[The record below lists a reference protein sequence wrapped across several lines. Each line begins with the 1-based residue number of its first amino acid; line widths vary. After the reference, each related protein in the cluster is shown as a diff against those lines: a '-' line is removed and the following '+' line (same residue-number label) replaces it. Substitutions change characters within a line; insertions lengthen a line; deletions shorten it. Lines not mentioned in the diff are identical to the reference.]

1 MIAKLSFK
9 NIKKSFKDYAIYF
22 FTLVLGVSIFYIF
35 NSIDSQVV
43 MLKISSRTEEIIG
56 LLESVLSATSVFVSF
71 ILGALIIYASRFLIK
86 RRNKEFGI
94 YLTLG
99 MSKRKISL
107 VLFLETLMIG
117 IISLATGLFLGVILS
132 QGMSVVIASL
142 FDADMEKYHFV
153 FSTSAMLKTFVYF
166 GIMYLIVMI
175 FNTLVVTKCKLIDLL
190 YSNKKNEK
198 VKIKNPMI
206 CFVVFILSC
215 CLLGYAYYMVTDGL
229 SNLKDFKDI
238 IRPIIYGIIST
249 FLIMWSLSGLV
260 LKIISKIK
268 GIYYKGLN
276 SFMLR
281 QLSSKINTT
290 VISMSMICLML
301 FITICA
307 LSSSFSLRDSLTKNL
322 AELTP
327 ADVQVLTFYSYDK
340 TDFDDESYRNL
351 TVQERYDK
359 NKFEYAD
366 YLSDYTSVNMYNDE
380 NFSFSNFA
388 GDMYDY
394 LVKKYG
400 YNQDS
405 LEIVMS
411 LSDYNKIA
419 KLYKRNELRLDED
432 EYIIVSNFE
441 AMTYIRNEVLEKD
454 TGVKIFGH
462 ELKPKYKKCVD
473 GFIEISNNK
482 VNTGVFI
489 VSDSVLK
496 GIKPRYNYFTGI
508 YKENN
513 RNKKYDV
520 DNVFEKANSYIGNV
534 GYSFKTDLED
544 SSVGLGAIVTFLGI
558 YLGIIFLI
566 SSAAILALK
575 NLSEASDNRN
585 RYIVLRRIGADDKL
599 IRKSLFREIFIF
611 FMTPLLLAIIHSI
624 FGMRFALKILEMFGN
639 NGLLRS
645 VIFTSVIIIF
655 IYGGYF
661 LITYLCSKNI
671 IKE

>member
-198 VKIKNPMI
+198 VKIKNPI
-206 CFVVFILSC
+206 VCFVVFILSC

-229 SNLKDFKDI
+229 LNLKDFKDI

-327 ADVQVLTFYSYDK
+327 ADVQVLTFYSYEK
-340 TDFDDESYRNL
+340 TDFDDESYKNL

>member
-43 MLKISSRTEEIIG
+43 MLKINSRTEEIIS

-107 VLFLETLMIG
+107 ILFLETLMIG
-117 IISLATGLFLGVILS
+117 IISLAAGLLLGVFLS
-132 QGMSVVIASL
+132 QGMSIIIASL

-153 FSTSAMLKTFVYF
+153 FSISAMLKTFVYF

-175 FNTLVVTKCKLIDLL
+175 FNTLVVTRCKLIDLL
-190 YSNKKNEK
+190 YSIKKNEK
-198 VKIKNPMI
+198 VKIKNPLV
-206 CFVVFILSC
+206 CLLVFVFAC
-215 CLLGYAYYMVTDGL
+215 ALLGYAYYMVTDGL
-229 SNLKDFKDI
+229 SNLKDIKDI
-238 IRPIIYGIIST
+238 IKQIIYGIIST

-260 LKIISKIK
+260 LKIVSKIK

-290 VISMSMICLML
+290 VVSMSIICLML

-322 AELTP
+322 EELTP
-327 ADVQVLTFYSYDK
+327 ADVQTQVFYSYDEV
-340 TDFDDESYRNL
+340 DFDDSGYKNL

-359 NKFEYAD
+359 NKFDYNN
-366 YLSDYTSVNMYNDE
+366 YLSEYTSINLYYDE
-380 NFSFSNFA
+380 NFYFSNSV
-388 GDMYDY
+388 GNMYEY
-394 LVKKYG
+394 LMKKYG
-400 YNQDS
+400 YDEDP
-405 LEIVMS
+405 LEVIMP

-419 KLYKRNELRLDED
+419 RLYKKSELRLNED
-432 EYIIVSNFE
+432 EYIIVANFE
-441 AMTYIRNEVLEKD
+441 IMMSIRNEALEKN
-454 TGVKIFGH
+454 TKVKIYNH
-462 ELKPKYKKCVD
+462 ELKPKYKKCIE
-473 GFIEISNNK
+473 GFVEISNNK
-482 VNTGVFI
+482 VNTGII
-489 VSDSVLK
+489 VVPDSVLK

-508 YKENN
+508 YKEKK
-513 RNKKYDV
+513 RDKKYDV
-520 DNVFEKANSYIGNV
+520 DDIFEKANSYIGNV

-544 SSVGLGAIVTFLGI
+544 SSVGLGVIVTFLGI
-558 YLGIIFLI
+558 YLGVVFLI

-575 NLSEASDNRN
+575 NLSEASDNRS
-585 RYIVLRRIGADDKL
+585 RYIILRRIGADDKL

-624 FGMRFALKILEMFGN
+624 FGMRFALKILETFGN
-639 NGLLRS
+639 NGLLKS
-645 VIFTSVIIIF
+645 VIFTSMIIVF

-671 IKE
+671 IKK

>member
-86 RRNKEFGI
+86 RRNKEFGV

-107 VLFLETLMIG
+107 ILFLETLMIG
-117 IISLATGLFLGVILS
+117 IISLAAGLFLGVFLS
-132 QGMSVVIASL
+132 QGMSVIIASL

-153 FSTSAMLKTFVYF
+153 FSTSAMLKTFMYF

-175 FNTLVVTKCKLIDLL
+175 FNTLVVTRCKLIDLL
-190 YSNKKNEK
+190 YSSKKNEK
-198 VKIKNPMI
+198 VKIKNPII
-206 CFVVFILSC
+206 CLLVFVFACS
-215 CLLGYAYYMVTDGL
+215 LLGYAYYMVTDGL
-229 SNLKDFKDI
+229 SNLKDLKDI
-238 IRPIIYGIIST
+238 IKPIIYGIIST

-260 LKIISKIK
+260 LKIVSKIK
-268 GIYYKGLN
+268 GVYYKGLN

-290 VISMSMICLML
+290 VVSMSMICLML

-322 AELTP
+322 EELTP
-327 ADVQVLTFYSYDK
+327 ADFQTYVFYSYDE
-340 TDFDDESYRNL
+340 TNFDDSEYKNL

-359 NKFEYAD
+359 NKFDYSN
-366 YLSDYTSVNMYNDE
+366 YLSDYTSVNLYYDE
-380 NFSFSNFA
+380 IFCFSNSV

-394 LVKKYG
+394 LMEKYG
-400 YNQDS
+400 YDEDP
-405 LEIVMS
+405 LEIIMS

-419 KLYKRNELRLDED
+419 RLYKKSELRLNED
-432 EYIIVSNFE
+432 EYIIVANFE
-441 AMTYIRNEVLEKD
+441 IMMNMRNEALEKN
-454 TGVKIFGH
+454 TKVKIFNH
-462 ELKPKYKKCVD
+462 ELKPKYKKCID
-473 GFIEISNNK
+473 GFVEISNNK
-482 VNTGVFI
+482 TNTGII
-489 VSDSVLK
+489 VVPDSVLK
-496 GIKPRYNYFTGI
+496 GRKPKYNYFIGV
-508 YKENN
+508 YKETN

-520 DNVFEKANSYIGNV
+520 DDIFEKANSYIGNV

-544 SSVGLGAIVTFLGI
+544 SSVGLGVIVTFLGI
-558 YLGIIFLI
+558 YLGVVFLI

-585 RYIVLRRIGADDKL
+585 RYIILRRIGADDKL

-639 NGLLRS
+639 NGLLKS
-645 VIFTSVIIIF
+645 VIFTSMIIVL

>member
-117 IISLATGLFLGVILS
+117 IISLATGLFLGVVLS

-327 ADVQVLTFYSYDK
+327 ADVQALTFYSYDK
-340 TDFDDESYRNL
+340 TDFDDESYKNL

-380 NFSFSNFA
+380 KFSFSNFA
-388 GDMYDY
+388 GDMYNY

-419 KLYKRNELRLDED
+419 KLYKRNELRIDED

-441 AMTYIRNEVLEKD
+441 AMTAIRNEVLEKD

-520 DNVFEKANSYIGNV
+520 DNIFEKANSYIGNV

>member
-153 FSTSAMLKTFVYF
+153 FSSSAMLKTFVYF

-198 VKIKNPMI
+198 VKIKNPI
-206 CFVVFILSC
+206 VCFVVFILSC

-229 SNLKDFKDI
+229 LNLKDFKDI

-327 ADVQVLTFYSYDK
+327 ADVQVLTFYSYEK
-340 TDFDDESYRNL
+340 TDFDDESYKNL

>member
-198 VKIKNPMI
+198 VKIKNPI
-206 CFVVFILSC
+206 VCFVVFILSC

-238 IRPIIYGIIST
+238 IWPIIYGIIST

-327 ADVQVLTFYSYDK
+327 ADVQALTFYSYDK
-340 TDFDDESYRNL
+340 TDFDDESYKNL

-380 NFSFSNFA
+380 KFSFSNFA
-388 GDMYDY
+388 GDMYNY

-441 AMTYIRNEVLEKD
+441 AMTAIRNEVLEKD

>member
-99 MSKRKISL
+99 MSKRKISFI
-107 VLFLETLMIG
+107 LFLETLMIG
-117 IISLATGLFLGVILS
+117 IISLAAGILLGVFLS
-132 QGMSVVIASL
+132 QGMSIIIASL

-153 FSTSAMLKTFVYF
+153 FSISAMLKTFVYF

-175 FNTLVVTKCKLIDLL
+175 FNTLVVTRCKLIDLL
-190 YSNKKNEK
+190 YSSKKNEK
-198 VKIKNPMI
+198 VKIKNPLV
-206 CFVVFILSC
+206 CLLVFVFAC
-215 CLLGYAYYMVTDGL
+215 ALLGYAYYMVTDGL
-229 SNLKDFKDI
+229 SNLKDIKDI
-238 IRPIIYGIIST
+238 IKPIIYGIIST

-260 LKIISKIK
+260 LKIVSKIK

-290 VISMSMICLML
+290 VVSMSIICLML

-322 AELTP
+322 EELTP
-327 ADVQVLTFYSYDK
+327 TDVQACVFYSYD
-340 TDFDDESYRNL
+340 DDSEYKNL

-359 NKFEYAD
+359 NKFDYNN
-366 YLSDYTSVNMYNDE
+366 YLSDYTSVNFYYDDT
-380 NFSFSNFA
+380 FYFSNSV
-388 GDMYDY
+388 GNMYDY
-394 LVKKYG
+394 LMEKYG
-400 YNQDS
+400 YAENPH
-405 LEIVMS
+405 ETIMS

-419 KLYKRNELRLDED
+419 RLYKKSELRLNED
-432 EYIIVSNFE
+432 EYIIVANFE
-441 AMTYIRNEVLEKD
+441 IMMNMRNEALEKN
-454 TGVKIFGH
+454 TKVKIFNH
-462 ELKPKYKKCVD
+462 ELKPKHKKCID
-473 GFIEISNNK
+473 GFVEISNSK
-482 VNTGVFI
+482 TNTGII
-489 VSDSVLK
+489 VVPDSVLK
-496 GIKPRYNYFTGI
+496 GVKPKCNYFTGV
-508 YKENN
+508 YKETN

-520 DNVFEKANSYIGNV
+520 DDIFEKANSYIRNA
-534 GYSFKTDLED
+534 GYLFKTDLED
-544 SSVGLGAIVTFLGI
+544 SSVGLGVIVTFLGI
-558 YLGIIFLI
+558 YLGVVFLI

-575 NLSEASDNRN
+575 NLSEASDNRS
-585 RYIVLRRIGADDKL
+585 RYIILRRIGADDKL

-639 NGLLRS
+639 NGLLKS
-645 VIFTSVIIIF
+645 VIFTSMIIVL

>member
-43 MLKISSRTEEIIG
+43 MLKINSRTEEIIS

-107 VLFLETLMIG
+107 ILFLETLMIG
-117 IISLATGLFLGVILS
+117 IISLAAGLLLGVFLS
-132 QGMSVVIASL
+132 QGMSIIIASL

-153 FSTSAMLKTFVYF
+153 FSISAMLKTFVYF

-175 FNTLVVTKCKLIDLL
+175 FNTLVVTRCKLIDLL
-190 YSNKKNEK
+190 YSSKKNEK
-198 VKIKNPMI
+198 VKIKNSLV
-206 CFVVFILSC
+206 CLLVFVFAC
-215 CLLGYAYYMVTDGL
+215 ALLGYAYYMVTDGL
-229 SNLKDFKDI
+229 SNLKDIKDI
-238 IRPIIYGIIST
+238 IKPIIYGIIST

-260 LKIISKIK
+260 LKIVSKIK

-290 VISMSMICLML
+290 VVSMSIICLML

-322 AELTP
+322 EELTP
-327 ADVQVLTFYSYDK
+327 ADVQTQVFYSYDEV
-340 TDFDDESYRNL
+340 DFDDSGYKNL

-359 NKFEYAD
+359 NKFDYNN
-366 YLSDYTSVNMYNDE
+366 YLSEYTSINLYYDE
-380 NFSFSNFA
+380 NFYFSNSV
-388 GDMYDY
+388 GNMYEY
-394 LVKKYG
+394 LMKKYG
-400 YNQDS
+400 YDEDP
-405 LEIVMS
+405 LEVIMP

-419 KLYKRNELRLDED
+419 RLYKKSELRLNED
-432 EYIIVSNFE
+432 EYIIVANFE
-441 AMTYIRNEVLEKD
+441 IMMSIRNEALEKN
-454 TGVKIFGH
+454 TKVKIYNH
-462 ELKPKYKKCVD
+462 ELKPKYKKCIE
-473 GFIEISNNK
+473 GFVEISNNK
-482 VNTGVFI
+482 VNTGII
-489 VSDSVLK
+489 VVPDSVLK

-508 YKENN
+508 YKEKK
-513 RNKKYDV
+513 RDKKYD
-520 DNVFEKANSYIGNV
+520 DDDIFEKANSYIGNV

-544 SSVGLGAIVTFLGI
+544 SSVGLGVIVTFLGI
-558 YLGIIFLI
+558 YLGVVFLI

-575 NLSEASDNRN
+575 NLSEASDNRS
-585 RYIVLRRIGADDKL
+585 RYIILRRIGADDKL

-611 FMTPLLLAIIHSI
+611 FMTPSLLAIIHSI

-639 NGLLRS
+639 NGLLKS
-645 VIFTSVIIIF
+645 VIFTSMIIVL

>member
-43 MLKISSRTEEIIG
+43 MLKINSRTEEIIS

-107 VLFLETLMIG
+107 ILFLETLMIG
-117 IISLATGLFLGVILS
+117 IISLAAGLLLGVFLS
-132 QGMSVVIASL
+132 QGMSIIIASL

-153 FSTSAMLKTFVYF
+153 FSISAMLKTFVYF

-175 FNTLVVTKCKLIDLL
+175 FNTLVVTRCKLIDLL
-190 YSNKKNEK
+190 YSSKKNEK
-198 VKIKNPMI
+198 VKIKNSLV
-206 CFVVFILSC
+206 CLLVFVFAC
-215 CLLGYAYYMVTDGL
+215 ALLGYAYYMVTDGL
-229 SNLKDFKDI
+229 SNLKDIKDI
-238 IRPIIYGIIST
+238 IKPIIYGIIST

-260 LKIISKIK
+260 LKIVSKIK

-290 VISMSMICLML
+290 VVSMSIICLML

-322 AELTP
+322 EELTP
-327 ADVQVLTFYSYDK
+327 ADVQTQVFYSYDEV
-340 TDFDDESYRNL
+340 DFDDSGYKNL

-359 NKFEYAD
+359 NKFDYNN
-366 YLSDYTSVNMYNDE
+366 YLSEYTSINLYYDE
-380 NFSFSNFA
+380 NFYFSNSV
-388 GDMYDY
+388 GNMYEY
-394 LVKKYG
+394 LMKKYG
-400 YNQDS
+400 YDEDP
-405 LEIVMS
+405 LEVIVP

-419 KLYKRNELRLDED
+419 RLYKKSELRLNED
-432 EYIIVSNFE
+432 EYIIVANFE
-441 AMTYIRNEVLEKD
+441 IMMSIRNEALEKN
-454 TGVKIFGH
+454 TKVKIYNH
-462 ELKPKYKKCVD
+462 ELKPKYKKCIE
-473 GFIEISNNK
+473 GFVEISNNK
-482 VNTGVFI
+482 VNTGII
-489 VSDSVLK
+489 VVPDSVLK

-508 YKENN
+508 YKEKK
-513 RNKKYDV
+513 RDKKYDV
-520 DNVFEKANSYIGNV
+520 DDIFEKANSYIGNV

-544 SSVGLGAIVTFLGI
+544 SSVGLGVIVTFLGI
-558 YLGIIFLI
+558 YLGVVFLI

-575 NLSEASDNRN
+575 NLSEASDNRS
-585 RYIVLRRIGADDKL
+585 RYIILRRIGADDKL

-639 NGLLRS
+639 NGLLKS
-645 VIFTSVIIIF
+645 VIFTSMIIVL

>member
-86 RRNKEFGI
+86 RRNKEFGV

-107 VLFLETLMIG
+107 ILFLETLMIG
-117 IISLATGLFLGVILS
+117 IISLATGLFLGVVLS

-153 FSTSAMLKTFVYF
+153 FSTSAMLKTFMYF

-190 YSNKKNEK
+190 YSSKKNEK

-340 TDFDDESYRNL
+340 TDFDDESYKNL

-366 YLSDYTSVNMYNDE
+366 YLSDYASVNMYNDE

-441 AMTYIRNEVLEKD
+441 AMTYIRNEVLEKV

>member
-43 MLKISSRTEEIIG
+43 MLKISSRTEEIIS

-107 VLFLETLMIG
+107 ILFLETLMIG
-117 IISLATGLFLGVILS
+117 IISLAAGLLLGVFLS
-132 QGMSVVIASL
+132 QGMSIIIASL

-153 FSTSAMLKTFVYF
+153 FSISAMLKTFVYF

-190 YSNKKNEK
+190 YSSKKNEK
-198 VKIKNPMI
+198 VKIKNSLV
-206 CFVVFILSC
+206 CLLVFVFAC
-215 CLLGYAYYMVTDGL
+215 ALLGYAYYMVTDGL
-229 SNLKDFKDI
+229 SNLKDIKDI
-238 IRPIIYGIIST
+238 IKPIIYGIIST

-260 LKIISKIK
+260 LKIVSKIK

-290 VISMSMICLML
+290 VVSMSIICLML

-322 AELTP
+322 EELTP
-327 ADVQVLTFYSYDK
+327 ADVQTQVFYSYDEV
-340 TDFDDESYRNL
+340 DFDDSGYKNL
-351 TVQERYDK
+351 TVQERYNK
-359 NKFEYAD
+359 NKFDYNN
-366 YLSDYTSVNMYNDE
+366 YLSEYTSINLYYDE
-380 NFSFSNFA
+380 NFYFSNSV
-388 GDMYDY
+388 GNMYEY
-394 LVKKYG
+394 FTKKYG
-400 YNQDS
+400 FEDDP
-405 LEIVMS
+405 LEVIMP

-419 KLYKRNELRLDED
+419 GLYKKSELRLNED
-432 EYIIVSNFE
+432 EYIIVANFE
-441 AMTYIRNEVLEKD
+441 IMMSMRNEALKKD
-454 TGVKIFGH
+454 TKVKIYNH
-462 ELKPKYKKCVD
+462 ELKPKYKKCID
-473 GFIEISNNK
+473 GFVEISNNK
-482 VNTGVFI
+482 LNTGII
-489 VSDSVLK
+489 VVPDSVLK
-496 GIKPRYNYFTGI
+496 GIKPKYNYFTGI
-508 YKENN
+508 YKEKK
-513 RNKKYDV
+513 RDKKYEV
-520 DNVFEKANSYIGNV
+520 DDIFKKANSYIGNV

-544 SSVGLGAIVTFLGI
+544 SSVGLGVIVTFLGI
-558 YLGIIFLI
+558 YLGVVFLI

-575 NLSEASDNRN
+575 NLSEASDNRS
-585 RYIVLRRIGADDKL
+585 RYIILRRIGADDKL

-639 NGLLRS
+639 NGLLKS
-645 VIFTSVIIIF
+645 VIFTSMIIVL

>member
-86 RRNKEFGI
+86 RRNKEFGV

-107 VLFLETLMIG
+107 ILFLETLMIG
-117 IISLATGLFLGVILS
+117 IISLAAGLLLGVFLS
-132 QGMSVVIASL
+132 QGMSVIIASL

-153 FSTSAMLKTFVYF
+153 FSTSAMLKTFIYF

-175 FNTLVVTKCKLIDLL
+175 FNTLVVTRCKLIDLL
-190 YSNKKNEK
+190 YSSKKNEK
-198 VKIKNPMI
+198 VKIKNPI
-206 CFVVFILSC
+206 VCLLVFVFACS
-215 CLLGYAYYMVTDGL
+215 LLGYAYYMVTDGL
-229 SNLKDFKDI
+229 SNLKNLKDI
-238 IRPIIYGIIST
+238 IKPIIYGIIST

-260 LKIISKIK
+260 LKIVSKIK
-268 GIYYKGLN
+268 GVYYKGLN

-290 VISMSMICLML
+290 VISMSIICLML

-307 LSSSFSLRDSLTKNL
+307 LSSSFSLRNSLAKNL
-322 AELTP
+322 EELTP
-327 ADVQVLTFYSYDK
+327 ADVQTYVFYSYDE
-340 TDFDDESYRNL
+340 TDFDDSKYKNL
-351 TVQERYDK
+351 AVQERYDK
-359 NKFEYAD
+359 NKFDYNN
-366 YLSDYTSVNMYNDE
+366 YLSDYISVNFYYDE
-380 NFSFSNFA
+380 NFYFSNSV

-394 LVKKYG
+394 LMEKYG
-400 YNQDS
+400 YDEDP
-405 LEIVMS
+405 LEIIMS

-419 KLYKRNELRLDED
+419 RLYKKSELRLNED
-432 EYIIVSNFE
+432 EYIIVANFE
-441 AMTYIRNEVLEKD
+441 IMMNMRNEALEKN
-454 TGVKIFGH
+454 TKVKIFNH
-462 ELKPKYKKCVD
+462 ELKPKYKKCID
-473 GFIEISNNK
+473 GFVEISNNK
-482 VNTGVFI
+482 TNTGII
-489 VSDSVLK
+489 VVPDSVLK
-496 GIKPRYNYFTGI
+496 GRKPKYNYFIGV
-508 YKENN
+508 YKETN
-513 RNKKYDV
+513 RNKKYDI
-520 DNVFEKANSYIGNV
+520 DNIFEKANSYIGNV
-534 GYSFKTDLED
+534 GYSLKTDLED
-544 SSVGLGAIVTFLGI
+544 SSVGLGVIVTFLGI
-558 YLGIIFLI
+558 YLGVVFLI

-585 RYIVLRRIGADDKL
+585 RYIILRRIGADDRL

-639 NGLLRS
+639 NGLLKS
-645 VIFTSVIIIF
+645 VIFTSMIIVF

>member
-71 ILGALIIYASRFLIK
+71 ILGALIIFASRFLIK

-340 TDFDDESYRNL
+340 TDFDDESYKNL

-405 LEIVMS
+405 LEIVMP

>member
-43 MLKISSRTEEIIG
+43 MLKINSRTEEIIS

-107 VLFLETLMIG
+107 ILFLETLMIG
-117 IISLATGLFLGVILS
+117 IISLAAGLLLGVFLS
-132 QGMSVVIASL
+132 QGMSIIIASL

-153 FSTSAMLKTFVYF
+153 FSISAMLKTFVYF

-175 FNTLVVTKCKLIDLL
+175 FNTLVVTRCKLIDLL
-190 YSNKKNEK
+190 YSSKKNEK
-198 VKIKNPMI
+198 VKIKNSLV
-206 CFVVFILSC
+206 CLLVFVFAC
-215 CLLGYAYYMVTDGL
+215 ALLGYAYYMVTDGL
-229 SNLKDFKDI
+229 SNLKDIKDI
-238 IRPIIYGIIST
+238 IKPIIYGIIST

-260 LKIISKIK
+260 LKIVSKIK

-290 VISMSMICLML
+290 VVSMSIICLML

-322 AELTP
+322 EELTP
-327 ADVQVLTFYSYDK
+327 ADVQTQVFYSYDEV
-340 TDFDDESYRNL
+340 DFDDSGYKNL

-359 NKFEYAD
+359 NKFDYNN
-366 YLSDYTSVNMYNDE
+366 YLSEYTSINLYYDE
-380 NFSFSNFA
+380 NFYFSNSV
-388 GDMYDY
+388 GNMYEY
-394 LVKKYG
+394 LMKKYG
-400 YNQDS
+400 YDEDP
-405 LEIVMS
+405 LEVIMP

-419 KLYKRNELRLDED
+419 RLYKKSELRLNED
-432 EYIIVSNFE
+432 EYIIVANFE
-441 AMTYIRNEVLEKD
+441 IMMSIRNEALEKN
-454 TGVKIFGH
+454 TKVKIYNH
-462 ELKPKYKKCVD
+462 ELKPKYKKCIE
-473 GFIEISNNK
+473 GFVEISNNK
-482 VNTGVFI
+482 VNTGII
-489 VSDSVLK
+489 VVPDSVLK

-508 YKENN
+508 YKEKK
-513 RNKKYDV
+513 RDKKYD
-520 DNVFEKANSYIGNV
+520 DDDIFEKANSYIGNV

-544 SSVGLGAIVTFLGI
+544 SSVGLGVIVTFLGI
-558 YLGIIFLI
+558 YLGVVFLI

-575 NLSEASDNRN
+575 NLSEASDNRS
-585 RYIVLRRIGADDKL
+585 RYIILRRIGADDKL

-639 NGLLRS
+639 NGLLKS
-645 VIFTSVIIIF
+645 VIFTSMIIVL

>member
-153 FSTSAMLKTFVYF
+153 FSTFAMLKTFVYF

-340 TDFDDESYRNL
+340 TDFDDESYKNL

-441 AMTYIRNEVLEKD
+441 AMTYIRNEVLEK
-454 TGVKIFGH
+454 GAFVKIFGH

>member
-9 NIKKSFKDYAIYF
+9 NIKKSFKDYTIYF

-43 MLKISSRTEEIIG
+43 MLKISSRTEEIID

-86 RRNKEFGI
+86 RRNKEFGV

-107 VLFLETLMIG
+107 ILFLETLMIG
-117 IISLATGLFLGVILS
+117 IVSLAAGLFLGVFLS
-132 QGMSVVIASL
+132 QGMSVIIASL

-153 FSTSAMLKTFVYF
+153 FSMSAMLKTFMYF

-175 FNTLVVTKCKLIDLL
+175 FNTVVVTKCKLIDLL

-198 VKIKNPMI
+198 VKIKNPVVCSI
-206 CFVVFILSC
+206 VFILSC

-238 IRPIIYGIIST
+238 MRPIVYGIVST

-260 LKIISKIK
+260 LKIVSKIK

-307 LSSSFSLRDSLTKNL
+307 LSSSFSLRDSLSKNL
-322 AELTP
+322 EELTP
-327 ADVQVLTFYSYDK
+327 ADVQVLGFYSYD
-340 TDFDDESYRNL
+340 DLESDDSKYNNL
-351 TVQERYDK
+351 AVQERYNKNEFDYDK
-359 NKFEYAD
+359 
-366 YLSDYTSVNMYNDE
+366 YLSDYASVNLYNDE
-380 NFSFSNFA
+380 DFSYSDFA
-388 GDMYDY
+388 GDMNDY
-394 LVKKYG
+394 LTKKYG
-400 YNQDS
+400 YNQDQ
-405 LEIVMS
+405 LETIMS

-419 KLYKRNELRLDED
+419 RLYKKSELRLNDN
-432 EYIIVSNFE
+432 EYIIISNFG
-441 AMTYIRNEVLEKD
+441 AMTVLRNEILEE
-454 TGVKIFGH
+454 GSSVKIFNH
-462 ELKPKYKKCVD
+462 ELKPKYKKCID
-473 GFIEISNNK
+473 GFVGISNNK
-482 VNTGVFI
+482 TNTGIFV
-489 VSDSVLK
+489 VPDAVLK
-496 GIKPRYNYFTGI
+496 GINPRYNCFTGI
-508 YKENN
+508 YKETN

-520 DNVFEKANSYIGNV
+520 DEEFEKANSYIGNI

-544 SSVGLGAIVTFLGI
+544 SSVGLGVIVTFLGI
-558 YLGIIFLI
+558 YLGVVFLI

-585 RYIVLRRIGADDKL
+585 RYIILRSIGADDKL

-611 FMTPLLLAIIHSI
+611 FMTPLILAIIHSI

-639 NGLLRS
+639 NGLLKS
-645 VIFTSVIIIF
+645 VIFTGMIIIF

>member
-43 MLKISSRTEEIIG
+43 MLKINSRTEEIIS

-107 VLFLETLMIG
+107 ILFLETLMIG
-117 IISLATGLFLGVILS
+117 IISLAAGLLLGVFLS
-132 QGMSVVIASL
+132 QGMSIIIASL

-153 FSTSAMLKTFVYF
+153 FSISAMLKTFVYF

-175 FNTLVVTKCKLIDLL
+175 FNTLVVTRCKLIDLL
-190 YSNKKNEK
+190 YSSKKNEK
-198 VKIKNPMI
+198 VKIKNPLV
-206 CFVVFILSC
+206 CLLVFVFAC
-215 CLLGYAYYMVTDGL
+215 ALLGYAYYMVTDGL
-229 SNLKDFKDI
+229 SNLKDIKDI
-238 IRPIIYGIIST
+238 IKPIIYGIIST

-260 LKIISKIK
+260 LKIVSKIK

-290 VISMSMICLML
+290 VVSMSIICLML

-322 AELTP
+322 EELTP
-327 ADVQVLTFYSYDK
+327 ADVQTQVFYSYDEV
-340 TDFDDESYRNL
+340 DFDDSGYKNL

-359 NKFEYAD
+359 NKFDYNN
-366 YLSDYTSVNMYNDE
+366 YLSEYTSINLYYDE
-380 NFSFSNFA
+380 NFYFSNSV
-388 GDMYDY
+388 GNMYEY
-394 LVKKYG
+394 LMKKYG
-400 YNQDS
+400 YDENP
-405 LEIVMS
+405 LEVIMP

-419 KLYKRNELRLDED
+419 RLYKKSELRLNED
-432 EYIIVSNFE
+432 EYIIVANFE
-441 AMTYIRNEVLEKD
+441 IMMSIRNEALEKN
-454 TGVKIFGH
+454 TKVKIYNH
-462 ELKPKYKKCVD
+462 ELKPKYKKCIE
-473 GFIEISNNK
+473 GFVEISNNK
-482 VNTGVFI
+482 VNTGII
-489 VSDSVLK
+489 VVPDSVLK

-508 YKENN
+508 YKEKK
-513 RNKKYDV
+513 RDKKYD
-520 DNVFEKANSYIGNV
+520 DDDIFEKANSYIGNV

-544 SSVGLGAIVTFLGI
+544 SSVGLGVIVTFLGI
-558 YLGIIFLI
+558 YLGVVFLI

-575 NLSEASDNRN
+575 NLSEASDNRS
-585 RYIVLRRIGADDKL
+585 RYIILRRIGADDKL

-639 NGLLRS
+639 NGLLKS
-645 VIFTSVIIIF
+645 VIFTSMIIVL

>member
-99 MSKRKISL
+99 MSKRKISFI
-107 VLFLETLMIG
+107 LFLETLMIG
-117 IISLATGLFLGVILS
+117 IISLAAGILLGVFLS
-132 QGMSVVIASL
+132 QGMSIIIASL

-153 FSTSAMLKTFVYF
+153 FSTSAMLKTFMYF

-175 FNTLVVTKCKLIDLL
+175 FNTSVVTRCKLIDLL
-190 YSNKKNEK
+190 YSSKKNEK
-198 VKIKNPMI
+198 IKIKSPLV
-206 CFVVFILSC
+206 CLLVFVFAC
-215 CLLGYAYYMVTDGL
+215 ALLGYAYYMVTDGL
-229 SNLKDFKDI
+229 SNLKDIKDI
-238 IRPIIYGIIST
+238 IKPIIYGIIST

-260 LKIISKIK
+260 LKIVSKIK

-290 VISMSMICLML
+290 VVSMSIISLML

-322 AELTP
+322 EELTP
-327 ADVQVLTFYSYDK
+327 ADVQTQVFYSHDEV
-340 TDFDDESYRNL
+340 DFDDSGYKNL

-359 NKFEYAD
+359 NKFDYSNYLSEYASINL
-366 YLSDYTSVNMYNDE
+366 YSDE
-380 NFSFSNFA
+380 NFYFSNSV
-388 GDMYDY
+388 GNMYEY
-394 LVKKYG
+394 LMKKYG
-400 YNQDS
+400 YDEDP
-405 LEIVMS
+405 LEVIMP

-419 KLYKRNELRLDED
+419 RLYKKSELRLNED
-432 EYIIVSNFE
+432 EYIIVANFE
-441 AMTYIRNEVLEKD
+441 IMMSIRNEALEKN
-454 TGVKIFGH
+454 TKVKIYNH
-462 ELKPKYKKCVD
+462 ELKPKYKKCIE
-473 GFIEISNNK
+473 GFVEISNNK
-482 VNTGVFI
+482 VNTGII
-489 VSDSVLK
+489 VVPDSVLK
-496 GIKPRYNYFTGI
+496 GIKPKCNYFTGI
-508 YKENN
+508 YKEKK
-513 RNKKYDV
+513 RDKKYDV
-520 DNVFEKANSYIGNV
+520 DDIFEKANSYIGNV

-544 SSVGLGAIVTFLGI
+544 SSVGLGVIVTFLGI
-558 YLGIIFLI
+558 YLGVVFLI

-575 NLSEASDNRN
+575 NLSEASDNRS
-585 RYIVLRRIGADDKL
+585 RYIILRRIGADDKL

-639 NGLLRS
+639 NGLLKS
-645 VIFTSVIIIF
+645 VIFTSMIIVL

>member
-198 VKIKNPMI
+198 VKIKNPI
-206 CFVVFILSC
+206 VCFVVFILSC

-340 TDFDDESYRNL
+340 TDFDDESYKNL

-441 AMTYIRNEVLEKD
+441 AMTYIRNEVLEK
-454 TGVKIFGH
+454 GAFVKIFGH

>member
-43 MLKISSRTEEIIG
+43 MLKINSRTEEIIS

-107 VLFLETLMIG
+107 ILFLETLMIG
-117 IISLATGLFLGVILS
+117 IISLAAGLLLGVFLS
-132 QGMSVVIASL
+132 QGMSIIIASL

-153 FSTSAMLKTFVYF
+153 FSISAMLKTFVYF

-175 FNTLVVTKCKLIDLL
+175 FNTLVVTRCKLIDLL
-190 YSNKKNEK
+190 YSSKKNEK
-198 VKIKNPMI
+198 VKIKNSLV
-206 CFVVFILSC
+206 CLLVFVFAC
-215 CLLGYAYYMVTDGL
+215 ALLGYAYYMVTDGL
-229 SNLKDFKDI
+229 SNLKDIKDI
-238 IRPIIYGIIST
+238 IKPIIYGIIST

-260 LKIISKIK
+260 LKIVSKIK

-290 VISMSMICLML
+290 VVSMSIICLML

-322 AELTP
+322 EELTP
-327 ADVQVLTFYSYDK
+327 ADVQTQVFYSYDEV
-340 TDFDDESYRNL
+340 DFDDSGYKNL

-359 NKFEYAD
+359 NKFDYNN
-366 YLSDYTSVNMYNDE
+366 YLSEYTSINLYYDE
-380 NFSFSNFA
+380 NFYFSNSV
-388 GDMYDY
+388 GNMYEY
-394 LVKKYG
+394 LMKKYG
-400 YNQDS
+400 YDENP
-405 LEIVMS
+405 LEVIMP

-419 KLYKRNELRLDED
+419 RLYKKSELRLNED
-432 EYIIVSNFE
+432 EYIIVANFE
-441 AMTYIRNEVLEKD
+441 IMMSIRNEALEKN
-454 TGVKIFGH
+454 TKVKIYNH
-462 ELKPKYKKCVD
+462 ELKPKYKKCIE
-473 GFIEISNNK
+473 GFVEISNNK
-482 VNTGVFI
+482 VNTGII
-489 VSDSVLK
+489 VVPDSVLK

-508 YKENN
+508 YKEKK
-513 RNKKYDV
+513 RDKKYDV
-520 DNVFEKANSYIGNV
+520 DDIFEKANSYIGNV

-544 SSVGLGAIVTFLGI
+544 SSVGLGVIVTFLGI
-558 YLGIIFLI
+558 YLGVVFLI

-575 NLSEASDNRN
+575 NLSEASDNRS
-585 RYIVLRRIGADDKL
+585 RYIILRRIGADDKL

-639 NGLLRS
+639 NGLLKS
-645 VIFTSVIIIF
+645 VIFTSMIIVL

>member
-198 VKIKNPMI
+198 VKIKNPI
-206 CFVVFILSC
+206 VCFVVFILSC

-229 SNLKDFKDI
+229 LNLKDFKDI

-340 TDFDDESYRNL
+340 TDFDDESYKNL

>member
-340 TDFDDESYRNL
+340 TDFDDESYKNL

-441 AMTYIRNEVLEKD
+441 AMTYIRNEVLEK
-454 TGVKIFGH
+454 GAFVKIFGH

-508 YKENN
+508 YKEKN

>member
-86 RRNKEFGI
+86 RRNKEFGV

-107 VLFLETLMIG
+107 ILFLETLMIG
-117 IISLATGLFLGVILS
+117 IISLATGLFLGVVLS

-153 FSTSAMLKTFVYF
+153 FSTSAMLKTFMYF

-198 VKIKNPMI
+198 VKIKNPLI

-340 TDFDDESYRNL
+340 TDFDDESYKNL

-388 GDMYDY
+388 GEMYNY

-419 KLYKRNELRLDED
+419 KLYKRNELRIDED

-473 GFIEISNNK
+473 GFIEMSNNK

>member
-86 RRNKEFGI
+86 RRNKEFGV

-99 MSKRKISL
+99 MSKRKISFI
-107 VLFLETLMIG
+107 LFLETLMIG
-117 IISLATGLFLGVILS
+117 IISLAAGLLLGVFLS
-132 QGMSVVIASL
+132 QGMSVIIASL

-153 FSTSAMLKTFVYF
+153 FSTSAMLKTFMYF

-175 FNTLVVTKCKLIDLL
+175 FNTLVVTRCKLIDLL
-190 YSNKKNEK
+190 YSSKKNEK
-198 VKIKNPMI
+198 VKIKNPI
-206 CFVVFILSC
+206 VCLLVFVIACS
-215 CLLGYAYYMVTDGL
+215 LLGYAYYMVTDGL
-229 SNLKDFKDI
+229 SNLKDLKDI
-238 IRPIIYGIIST
+238 IKPIIYGIIST

-260 LKIISKIK
+260 LKIVSKIK

-290 VISMSMICLML
+290 VISMSTICLML

-307 LSSSFSLRDSLTKNL
+307 LSSSFSLRESLTKNL
-322 AELTP
+322 EELTP
-327 ADVQVLTFYSYDK
+327 ADVQTYIFYSYDEVN
-340 TDFDDESYRNL
+340 FDDSEYKNL
-351 TVQERYDK
+351 AVQERYDK
-359 NKFEYAD
+359 NKFDYNN
-366 YLSDYTSVNMYNDE
+366 YLSDYTSVNFYYEDT
-380 NFSFSNFA
+380 FCFSNSV

-394 LVKKYG
+394 LMEKYG
-400 YNQDS
+400 YDEDP
-405 LEIVMS
+405 LEIIMS

-419 KLYKRNELRLDED
+419 RLYKKSELRLNED
-432 EYIIVSNFE
+432 EYIIVANFE
-441 AMTYIRNEVLEKD
+441 IMMNMRNEALEKN
-454 TGVKIFGH
+454 TKVKIFNH
-462 ELKPKYKKCVD
+462 ELKPKYKKCID
-473 GFIEISNNK
+473 GFVEISNNK
-482 VNTGVFI
+482 TNTGII
-489 VSDSVLK
+489 VVPDSVLK
-496 GIKPRYNYFTGI
+496 GRKPKYNYFTGV
-508 YKENN
+508 YKETN
-513 RNKKYDV
+513 RNKKYDI
-520 DNVFEKANSYIGNV
+520 DDIFEKANSYIGSV

-544 SSVGLGAIVTFLGI
+544 SSVGLGVIVTFLGI
-558 YLGIIFLI
+558 YLGVVFLI

-585 RYIVLRRIGADDKL
+585 RYIILRRIGADDKL

-639 NGLLRS
+639 NGLLKS
-645 VIFTSVIIIF
+645 VIFTSMIIVF

>member
-340 TDFDDESYRNL
+340 TDFDDESYKNL

>member
-43 MLKISSRTEEIIG
+43 MLKINSRTEEIIS

-107 VLFLETLMIG
+107 ILFLETLMIG
-117 IISLATGLFLGVILS
+117 IISLAAGLLLGVFLS
-132 QGMSVVIASL
+132 QGMSIIIASL

-153 FSTSAMLKTFVYF
+153 FSISAMLKTFVYF

-175 FNTLVVTKCKLIDLL
+175 FNTLVVTRCKLIDLL
-190 YSNKKNEK
+190 YSSKKNEK
-198 VKIKNPMI
+198 VKIKNPLV
-206 CFVVFILSC
+206 CLLVFVFAC
-215 CLLGYAYYMVTDGL
+215 ALLGYAYYMVTDGL
-229 SNLKDFKDI
+229 SNLKDIKDI
-238 IRPIIYGIIST
+238 IKPIIYGIIST

-260 LKIISKIK
+260 LKIVSKIK

-290 VISMSMICLML
+290 VVSMSIICLML

-322 AELTP
+322 EELTP
-327 ADVQVLTFYSYDK
+327 ADVQTQVFYSYDEV
-340 TDFDDESYRNL
+340 DFDDSGYKNL

-359 NKFEYAD
+359 NKFDYNN
-366 YLSDYTSVNMYNDE
+366 YLSEYTSINLYYDE
-380 NFSFSNFA
+380 NFYFSNSV
-388 GDMYDY
+388 GNMYEY
-394 LVKKYG
+394 LMKKYG
-400 YNQDS
+400 YNEDP
-405 LEIVMS
+405 LEVIIP

-419 KLYKRNELRLDED
+419 RLYKKSELRLNED
-432 EYIIVSNFE
+432 EYIIVANFE
-441 AMTYIRNEVLEKD
+441 IMMSIRNEALEKN
-454 TGVKIFGH
+454 TKVKIYNH
-462 ELKPKYKKCVD
+462 ELKPKYKKCIE
-473 GFIEISNNK
+473 GFVEISNNK
-482 VNTGVFI
+482 VNTGII
-489 VSDSVLK
+489 VVPDSVLK
-496 GIKPRYNYFTGI
+496 GIKPKYNYFTGI
-508 YKENN
+508 YKDKK
-513 RNKKYDV
+513 RDKKYGV
-520 DNVFEKANSYIGNV
+520 DDIFEKANSHIGNV

-544 SSVGLGAIVTFLGI
+544 SSVGLGVIVTFLGI
-558 YLGIIFLI
+558 YLGVVFLI

-575 NLSEASDNRN
+575 NLSEASDNRS
-585 RYIVLRRIGADDKL
+585 RYIILRRIGADDKL

-639 NGLLRS
+639 NGLLKS
-645 VIFTSVIIIF
+645 VIFTSMIIVL

>member
-43 MLKISSRTEEIIG
+43 MLKINSRTEEIIS

-107 VLFLETLMIG
+107 ILFLETLMIG
-117 IISLATGLFLGVILS
+117 IISLAAGLLLGVFLS
-132 QGMSVVIASL
+132 QGMSIIIASL

-153 FSTSAMLKTFVYF
+153 FSISAMLKTFVYF

-175 FNTLVVTKCKLIDLL
+175 FNTLVVTRCKLIDLL
-190 YSNKKNEK
+190 YSSKKNEK
-198 VKIKNPMI
+198 VKIKNSLV
-206 CFVVFILSC
+206 CLLVFVFAC
-215 CLLGYAYYMVTDGL
+215 ALLGYAYYMVTDGL
-229 SNLKDFKDI
+229 SNLKDIKDI
-238 IRPIIYGIIST
+238 IKPIIYGIIST

-260 LKIISKIK
+260 LKIVSKIK

-290 VISMSMICLML
+290 VVSMSIICLML

-322 AELTP
+322 EELTP
-327 ADVQVLTFYSYDK
+327 ADVQTQVFYSYDEV
-340 TDFDDESYRNL
+340 DFDDSGYKNL

-359 NKFEYAD
+359 NKFDYNN
-366 YLSDYTSVNMYNDE
+366 YLSEYTSINLYYDE
-380 NFSFSNFA
+380 NFYFSNSV
-388 GDMYDY
+388 GNMYEY
-394 LVKKYG
+394 LMKKYG
-400 YNQDS
+400 YDEDP
-405 LEIVMS
+405 LEVIMP

-419 KLYKRNELRLDED
+419 RLYKKSELRLNED
-432 EYIIVSNFE
+432 EYIIVANFE
-441 AMTYIRNEVLEKD
+441 IMMSIRNEALEKN
-454 TGVKIFGH
+454 TKVKIYNH
-462 ELKPKYKKCVD
+462 ELKPKYKKCIE
-473 GFIEISNNK
+473 GFVEISNNK
-482 VNTGVFI
+482 VNTGII
-489 VSDSVLK
+489 VVPDSVLK

-508 YKENN
+508 YKEKK
-513 RNKKYDV
+513 RDKKYDV
-520 DNVFEKANSYIGNV
+520 DDIFEKANSYIGNV

-544 SSVGLGAIVTFLGI
+544 SSVGLGVIVTFLGI
-558 YLGIIFLI
+558 YLGVVFLI

-585 RYIVLRRIGADDKL
+585 RYIILRRIGADDRL

-639 NGLLRS
+639 NGLLKS
-645 VIFTSVIIIF
+645 VIFTGMIIVF

-671 IKE
+671 VKE

>member
-107 VLFLETLMIG
+107 ILFLETLMIG
-117 IISLATGLFLGVILS
+117 IISLAAGLLLGVFLS
-132 QGMSVVIASL
+132 QGMSIIIASL

-153 FSTSAMLKTFVYF
+153 FSISAMLKTFVYF

-175 FNTLVVTKCKLIDLL
+175 FNTLVVTRCKLIDLL
-190 YSNKKNEK
+190 YSSKKNEK
-198 VKIKNPMI
+198 VKIKNPLV
-206 CFVVFILSC
+206 CLLVFVFAC
-215 CLLGYAYYMVTDGL
+215 ALLGYAYYMVTDGL
-229 SNLKDFKDI
+229 SNLKDIKDI
-238 IRPIIYGIIST
+238 IKPIIYGIIST

-260 LKIISKIK
+260 LKIVSKIK

-290 VISMSMICLML
+290 VVSMSIICLML

-322 AELTP
+322 EELTP
-327 ADVQVLTFYSYDK
+327 ADVQTQVFYSYDEV
-340 TDFDDESYRNL
+340 DFDDSGYKNL

-359 NKFEYAD
+359 NKFDYNN
-366 YLSDYTSVNMYNDE
+366 YLSEYTSINLYYDE
-380 NFSFSNFA
+380 NFYFSNSV
-388 GDMYDY
+388 GNMYDY
-394 LVKKYG
+394 LMEKYG
-400 YNQDS
+400 YAENPH
-405 LEIVMS
+405 ETIMS

-419 KLYKRNELRLDED
+419 RLYKKSELRLNED
-432 EYIIVSNFE
+432 EYIIVANFE
-441 AMTYIRNEVLEKD
+441 IMMNMRNEALEKN
-454 TGVKIFGH
+454 TKVKIFNH
-462 ELKPKYKKCVD
+462 ELKPKHKKCID
-473 GFIEISNNK
+473 GFVEISNSK
-482 VNTGVFI
+482 TNTGII
-489 VSDSVLK
+489 VVPDSVLK
-496 GIKPRYNYFTGI
+496 GVKPKCNYFTGV
-508 YKENN
+508 YKETN

-520 DNVFEKANSYIGNV
+520 DDIFEKANSYIRNA

-544 SSVGLGAIVTFLGI
+544 SSVGLGVIVTFLGI
-558 YLGIIFLI
+558 YLGVVFLI

-575 NLSEASDNRN
+575 NLSEASDNRS
-585 RYIVLRRIGADDKL
+585 RYIILRRIGADDKL

-639 NGLLRS
+639 NGLLKS
-645 VIFTSVIIIF
+645 VIFTSMIIVL